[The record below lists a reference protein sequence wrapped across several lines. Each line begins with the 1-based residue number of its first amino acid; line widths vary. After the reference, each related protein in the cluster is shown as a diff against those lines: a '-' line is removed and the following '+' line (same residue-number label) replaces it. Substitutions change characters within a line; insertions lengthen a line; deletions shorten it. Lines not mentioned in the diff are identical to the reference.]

1 MIKEQEQLIKETSRI
16 VEIFKT
22 SKGEIRPHFVV
33 TGSSGSGKSH
43 TI

>member
-22 SKGEIRPHFVV
+22 SKDETQPHFVV
-33 TGSSGSGKSH
+33 TGPSGSSKSH

>member
-16 VEIFKT
+16 VEIFKA
-22 SKGEIRPHFVV
+22 SEGEIRPHFVV

>member
-1 MIKEQEQLIKETSRI
+1 MIKEQLIKETSRI
-16 VEIFKT
+16 VEVFKT
-22 SKGEIRPHFVV
+22 SKGEIRPYFIV